1 MPNKNT
7 ALSTGRIN
15 RECIKSIRYPGE
27 VGFQKGKYVVSA
39 IFPGIK
45 NMGGA
50 IVAEF
55 KKVHH
60 ALKCAKKIVDVN
72 PSHAPMVSKM
82 DWKGY
87 RDKTILSSKGKTPDQ
102 VTREIKRRTKKTLR

>member
-1 MPNKNT
+1 MPNKNN

-27 VGFQKGKYVVSA
+27 VGFQKGRYVVSA
-39 IFPGIK
+39 IFPGNK

-55 KKVHH
+55 KKKKH
-60 ALKCAKKIVDVN
+60 ALKCAKKIVDIN

-82 DWKGY
+82 DWKSY
-87 RDKTILSSKGKTPDQ
+87 TDKTVLSSKGKTPEQ
-102 VTREIKRRTKKTLR
+102 VSREIKRQAKMTLK